1 MRREYR
7 TSCYGDFDVDIR
19 SMDSLPDRA
28 EHGDGEVGFR
38 LVHDD
43 ERRVYRG
50 GSWHD
55 AAVFARAAFRD
66 WDSPGFRSDILGLRL
81 VFDRDEGGT

>member
-43 ERRVYRG
+43 ESRVHRG
-50 GSWHD
+50 GSWYYTADD
-55 AAVFARAAFRD
+55 ARVAYLLRLN
-66 WDSPGFRSDILGLRL
+66 PGLRGAYLGFRL

>member
-43 ERRVYRG
+43 ADRVLRG
-50 GSWHD
+50 RSWD
-55 AAVFARAAFRD
+55 FTSSGARAALNSWSDPRN
-66 WDSPGFRSDILGLRL
+66 SGVGLGFRL
-81 VFDRDEGGT
+81 VWGRR